1 MKSINGGLH
10 CCSFLAIVTGHL
22 VSWSTSLLAILA
34 VFCYNVAAMAMLFC
48 FHGNC
53 ETVKLVLDNIELI
66 NNNQCTSECRCLLK
80 IILITG
86 NQLFFSQ
93 VKPTCLRGLL
103 FINTVYTHQVLDFAS
118 HWGLHAWEHS
128 KLKKPITRIM
138 HTLHQLHTV
147 ADSVFFVCDFQAIH
161 SQTWLVM
168 WFHVDSTF
176 CLPGNE
182 TVKNKPE

>member
-1 MKSINGGLH
+1 MIAIPGFCHSRNSRIFLEKIPEILENVNAINLMKSINGGLH

-118 HWGLHAWEHS
+118 H
-128 KLKKPITRIM
+128 
-138 HTLHQLHTV
+138 
-147 ADSVFFVCDFQAIH
+147 
-161 SQTWLVM
+161 
-168 WFHVDSTF
+168 
-176 CLPGNE
+176 
-182 TVKNKPE
+182 